1 MTNPSKILR
10 LSWDKQNDTFEL
22 AMRRFTEEEPVTKK
36 SILIPLGS
44 MYDVLGMLSSITVEG
59 KQIGKKRWTTEI
71 SDPLKKWWTLLR
83 TIVGNMTKAYAVL
96 LHVFADASNLA
107 CCAAAIAVVEH
118 SLAVVK
124 GLLTSK
130 SRILKRRNFN
140 SKIRVNQ

>member
-44 MYDVLGMLSSITVEG
+44 MYDALGMLSITVEG

-107 CCAAAIAVVEH
+107 CCAAAIVTVEH
-118 SLAVVK
+118 SSAVVK
-124 GLLTSK
+124 DLLTSK
-130 SRILKRRNFN
+130 SRIL
-140 SKIRVNQ
+140 